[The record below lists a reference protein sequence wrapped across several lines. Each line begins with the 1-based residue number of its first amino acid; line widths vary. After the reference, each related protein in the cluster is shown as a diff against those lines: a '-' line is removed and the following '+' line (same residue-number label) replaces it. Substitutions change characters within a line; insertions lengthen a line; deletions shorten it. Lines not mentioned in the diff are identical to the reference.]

1 MELVST
7 ETKVRLKAPEGSSS
21 YDVEVGGGLREA
33 GPVVDGV
40 ADVSLEAAGQLEAL
54 GWIREAQ
61 PAPSKHEVT
70 DLEALEEAALQRVA
84 SLEAELESRRARVL
98 ELNAAIA
105 TGKGDL
111 AAGKLTI
118 GEVTALQRERTEI
131 SEACAVAEEALGI
144 AKREHREAEIRAATA
159 LLERERA
166 DHTTASRKARERAD
180 ALIDVAAAALAKFFA
195 SLQERAE
202 IAEDVAKEFG
212 LGPQVA
218 ALPMAKLAER
228 VVEKVHFVD
237 GAKAGVVTP
246 NVFDW
251 VLRTVAGPQTGSLP
265 LEERLKSLHVSR

>member
-7 ETKVRLKAPEGSSS
+7 ETKVRLKAPDGSSS
-21 YDVEVGGGLREA
+21 YDVEADGSYRRET

-40 ADVSLEAAGQLEAL
+40 AEVTPEAARSLLRL
-54 GWIREAQ
+54 GWTLEPP
-61 PAPSKHEVT
+61 PAPSKRDVT
-70 DLEALEEAALQRVA
+70 DLEALEDAALQRVA

-98 ELNAAIA
+98 DLNAAIA

-159 LLERERA
+159 RLERERA

-180 ALIDVAAAALAKFFA
+180 ALVDVAAGSLAKFFA

-218 ALPMAKLAER
+218 PLPMAKLAER
-228 VVEKVHFVD
+228 IVEKLRFVD
-237 GAKAGVVTP
+237 GVNAGAMQP

-251 VLRTVAGPQTGSLP
+251 ILRTTAGPQAGVP
-265 LEERLKSLHVSR
+265 LEERLRKLHISR